1 MGYLSRETL
10 EKMGFAALGDHV
22 MISDKAS
29 IYNPAKIKFGSHVRI
44 DDFCIVSAGEGGIE
58 FGNYVHIAC
67 YVSLIG
73 SALISVGDFVG
84 ISSKSAVYSSSD
96 DYSGNF
102 LVGPTVPNQFKN
114 VDNRPVVFEK
124 YSLVGAGTVVLP
136 GITVGEG
143 TAVGALSFVSKSL
156 DPWGIYI
163 GSPIKFIKPRSK
175 ALLDLVPALYEH
187 EKQAEQTFPNKG

>member
-1 MGYLSRETL
+1 MGYLSTEAL
-10 EKMGFAALGDHV
+10 EQMGFAALGKNV

-29 IYNPAKIKFGSHVRI
+29 IYNPAKIKLGSHVRI
-44 DDFCIVSAGEGGIE
+44 DDFCIISAGDGGIE

-114 VDNRPVVFEK
+114 VDNRPVIFEK
-124 YSLVGAGTVVLP
+124 HSLIGAGTVVLP

-156 DPWGIYI
+156 DAWGIYI
-163 GSPIKFIKPRSK
+163 GSPVKFIKPRSK
-175 ALLDLVPALYEH
+175 ALLDLVPALQAY
-187 EKQAEQTFPNKG
+187 EKQA

>member
-1 MGYLSRETL
+1 MGFLTRAAL
-10 EKMGFAALGDHV
+10 EQMGFAAVGANVL
-22 MISDKAS
+22 ISDKAS
-29 IYNPAKIKFGSHVRI
+29 IYNPAKISLGSHVRI

-73 SALISVGDFVG
+73 SALIRVGDYVG

-102 LVGPTVPNQFKN
+102 LVGPTIPNQFKN
-114 VDNRPVVFEK
+114 VDNRPVIFEPH
-124 YSLVGAGTVVLP
+124 SLIGAGTIVLP
-136 GITVGEG
+136 GVSVGEG
-143 TAVGALSFVSKSL
+143 TAVGALSLVTKNL

-163 GSPIKFIKPRSK
+163 GSPIKFIKNRSK
-175 ALLDLVPALYEH
+175 AMLDFVPDLFAH
-187 EKQAEQTFPNKG
+187 ENRI